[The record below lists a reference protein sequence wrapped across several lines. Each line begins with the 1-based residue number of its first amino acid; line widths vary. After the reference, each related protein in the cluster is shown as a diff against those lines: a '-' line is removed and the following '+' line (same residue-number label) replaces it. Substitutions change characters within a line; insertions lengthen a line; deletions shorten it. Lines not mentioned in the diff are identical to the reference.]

1 MYPLWSPYT
10 NHRVEPLLRSFM
22 RLSVNHN
29 HNCNT
34 ITLNDHHEG
43 PLNGPKIGNLTEP
56 WIVPQLTMIGP
67 PHGPT
72 KKPKSTG
79 GGHRNI
85 PPRFLGSFP
94 IGQGSGKGAWS
105 ASFRSLNGTVL
116 VSSRGGFW
124 GSWRVCFWAP
134 EGYVLGSWRV
144 CFWMNN
150 SADYGRTTTTAI
162 GFRSIFKPEKWRKTA
177 LGGPFGVPLR
187 VPESLMPGSGKML

>member
-10 NHRVEPLLRSFM
+10 NHCVEHILRSFM

-56 WIVPQLTMIGP
+56 WIVSQLTTIGP
-67 PHGPT
+67 PNGPL
-72 KKPKSTG
+72 KNPKSTG

-94 IGQGSGKGAWS
+94 IGQGSGWGAWS
-105 ASFRSLNGTVL
+105 ASFQSLNGTIL
-116 VSSRGGFW
+116 VSSMGGFW
-124 GSWRVCFWAP
+124 GSW
-134 EGYVLGSWRV
+134 EV

-150 SADYGRTTTTAI
+150 SADYAQTTTTAI
-162 GFRSIFKPEKWRKTA
+162 GFSPVFKPEKWRKTA
-177 LGGPFGVPLR
+177 LGGPFGVPWR
-187 VPESLMPGSGKML
+187 VPESLLPGSGKML